1 MSDSFSW
8 WGVLS
13 AVGVLTGLGITFG
26 ALLGMASA
34 RFKGEENPLVEKI
47 DALLPKR
54 TCASPGFGSSLGSLP
69 TAPVTLEL
77 LLS

>member
-26 ALLGMASA
+26 ALWVWQPH
-34 RFKGEENPLVEKI
+34 R
-47 DALLPKR
+47 
-54 TCASPGFGSSLGSLP
+54 SS
-69 TAPVTLEL
+69 
-77 LLS
+77 

>member
-34 RFKGEENPLVEKI
+34 RFKGEEN
-47 DALLPKR
+47 
-54 TCASPGFGSSLGSLP
+54 
-69 TAPVTLEL
+69 
-77 LLS
+77 